1 MNILCSYYKNNDMET
16 KWRHKSDIRTPSSR
30 HYDVKIVV
38 FELAKKCKI
47 CADISKIILHVG

>member
-16 KWRHKSDIRTPSSR
+16 KLRYKADIMTSSSR
-30 HYDVKIVV
+30 HYDVMIVL

-47 CADISKIILHVG
+47 CADISKIILNVG